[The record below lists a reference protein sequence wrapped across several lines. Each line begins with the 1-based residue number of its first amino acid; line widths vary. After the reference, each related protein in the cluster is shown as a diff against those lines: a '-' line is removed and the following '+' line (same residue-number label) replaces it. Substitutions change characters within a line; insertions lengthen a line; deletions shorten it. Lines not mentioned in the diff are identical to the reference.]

1 MLVLTL
7 WAGAAIAAPRVE
19 PIAEPANGQP
29 GCGFRTAGEPPAGG
43 RLVLFWSGER
53 GAMNVDGKTV
63 ALKVK
68 AAQCKA
74 DCVAP
79 GKSGTQVF
87 RLRSSDGVQATL
99 TTRAH
104 CPRDA
109 EVCSGLFAS
118 NARLAVTSAR
128 GKALLHVRNKD
139 CDY

>member
-63 ALKVK
+63 ALKVTESHARRIALRRGSLALRCFAC
-68 AAQCKA
+68 AA
-74 DCVAP
+74 
-79 GKSGTQVF
+79 
-87 RLRSSDGVQATL
+87 AT
-99 TTRAH
+99 AFK
-104 CPRDA
+104 PP
-109 EVCSGLFAS
+109 
-118 NARLAVTSAR
+118 
-128 GKALLHVRNKD
+128 
-139 CDY
+139 